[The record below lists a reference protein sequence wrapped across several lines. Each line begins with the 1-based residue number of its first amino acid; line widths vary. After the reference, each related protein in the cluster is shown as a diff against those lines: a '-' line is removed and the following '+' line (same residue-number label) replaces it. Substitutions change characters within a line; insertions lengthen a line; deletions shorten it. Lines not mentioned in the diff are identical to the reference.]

1 MINFLKKKN
10 FFLVYLF
17 FLSGCASTIA
27 MANLGSDID
36 VLENE
41 CYSEAVLSEGFY
53 SHNLAYDDNQED
65 VIKKIP
71 PEKYV
76 AINEKTAV
84 CMKNGFQTSGYDFGN
99 VALAYQ
105 KQFDDRITIGK
116 DLISKKITLQ
126 EAAKLLAQK
135 QQEFDDYLISTDDFL
150 HVTNGIKHQQQME
163 YYQSQAELEQQQ
175 AAAWAALSPEERM
188 AYIQAEALKD
198 QANAIRES
206 ATINSNAMQKSAQ
219 MDAYAVRRAQLEA
232 NKMRNQLAIQKE
244 TVTNC
249 SSDGFGGMRCTTR

>member
-1 MINFLKKKN
+1 
-10 FFLVYLF
+10 
-17 FLSGCASTIA
+17 

-53 SHNLAYDDNQED
+53 SHDLTYDDDQEN

-76 AINEKTAV
+76 AINEKTGI
-84 CMKNGFQTSGYDFGN
+84 CMKHGFQESGYDFGN

-105 KQFDDRITIGK
+105 KQFDDRITIAK
-116 DLISKKITLQ
+116 NLISKKITMQ
-126 EAAKLLAQK
+126 EASELLAQK
-135 QQEFDDYLISTDDFL
+135 QQNFDDYLISTDDFL
-150 HVTNGIKHQQQME
+150 HVSNGIKHQQQME
-163 YYQSQAELEQQQ
+163 YYQAQAELEKQE

-206 ATINSNAMQKSAQ
+206 AIINSNAMQKSTQ
-219 MDAYAVRRAQLEA
+219 MDAYAVRRAQ
-232 NKMRNQLAIQKE
+232 IQASRDRAQIQASRDNI

-249 SSDGFGGMRCTTR
+249 SSNGLGGMRCETQ